1 MDRKLQAETLSLLLL
16 FAAFPLISAGAM
28 AGRGWLWGL
37 GLATLVIGGLLP
49 ILTRYMDH
57 SGDTVRDVGIEYDD
71 RVS

>member
-16 FAAFPLISAGAM
+16 FAAFPLISVGAM
-28 AGRGWLWGL
+28 AGRGWLWVL
-37 GLATLVIGGLLP
+37 GLATLVVGGLLP